1 MNSAGIFPKWIDPFD
16 SWHLRLL
23 PPILIVLTLA
33 LLSLPT
39 PRKSPT
45 PSASS
50 GDLVSSVSSPTHR
63 PAAPS
68 SVRPFPTPGTAPDA
82 PPQTVAVMRPSR
94 IESPSP
100 NALFWRDRLG
110 DVEGTAEPGS
120 LVRLFLG
127 DKLLSQTTAAP
138 DGRFR
143 FRLLDFPAGS
153 HTVRVIATLDRA
165 AQSSEP
171 ISFVVKSEKPT
182 SPAITP
188 GPRRIQP
195 LQTPH
200 PNPPSPRRTSKPS
213 GKKEPQDRRKP

>member
-16 SWHLRLL
+16 TWHLRLL
-23 PPILIVLTLA
+23 PPILIVLVLA
-33 LLSLPT
+33 LLALPK
-39 PRKSPT
+39 PSKSPT
-45 PSASS
+45 Q
-50 GDLVSSVSSPTHR
+50 SVSSADLVTSVSPPTQNPVPLSSAR
-63 PAAPS
+63 PS
-68 SVRPFPTPGTAPDA
+68 PTPGTAPAA
-82 PPQTVAVMRPSR
+82 PPQAVAVMRPSR

-110 DVEGTAEPGS
+110 DVEGAAEPGS

-153 HTVRVIATLDRA
+153 HTVRVIATLGRA

-171 ISFVVKSEKPT
+171 VSFVVKSEKP
-182 SPAITP
+182 SPPAATP
-188 GPRRIQP
+188 SPRRIQALQMP
-195 LQTPH
+195 L
-200 PNPPSPRRTSKPS
+200 PNPPSPRKTSKPTS
-213 GKKEPQDRRKP
+213 NKQTQDPR